1 MTHDL
6 VIRGG
11 LIIDWTGAPAGP
23 GNLAVA
29 DGRIAEV
36 GVVTARGEREI
47 DAAGLAVAPGFIDP
61 HTHYDA
67 QLTWDPLASCSSWHG
82 VTTVVTGNCGFTI
95 APCRPGDREAMMRML
110 QYVEGMSL
118 EAMRKGIRWEF
129 ESFGEY
135 LDALERGGLWVNVG
149 ALVGHSAIRQYV
161 MGDAGWARAASDD
174 EIERMAEIGR
184 AHV

>member
-1 MTHDL
+1 MSHDL

-11 LIIDWTGAPAGP
+11 LIVDGTGAPPRP
-23 GNLAVA
+23 GGVAVA
-29 DGRIAEV
+29 RGRIAEV
-36 GVVTARGEREI
+36 GAVRARGTREI

-67 QLTWDPLASCSSWHG
+67 QLTWDPLASSSSWHG

-95 APCRPGDREAMMRML
+95 APCRPGDRETMMRML

-118 EAMRKGIRWEF
+118 EAMRKGIRWDF

-135 LDALERGGLWVNVG
+135 LGALDRGGLWVNVA

-161 MGDAGWARAASDD
+161 MGNAAWERAAS
-174 EIERMAEIGR
+174 
-184 AHV
+184 